1 MQVLG
6 VGIYQKYDRS
16 NVIHM
21 GILSW
26 LIPQEKFFF
35 EMIEQQSKNVL
46 EGVDALV
53 NMLEYYI
60 DIEKKRDR
68 IKQIENGGD
77 RMVHDI
83 FAELNKTFITPID
96 REDITKL
103 TSSLDDILDNLEAV
117 SERLIIYEIAKPPKY
132 MLEFAQILQKTARNI
147 DEGIHLLRNL
157 KHSKEIRNYCRDV
170 NTLENEGDTLMR
182 KATADLFTK
191 KDPIEIIKT
200 KELYDHL
207 EAAIDRC
214 EDVADVI
221 GDILVKYT

>member
-1 MQVLG
+1 MS
-6 VGIYQKYDRS
+6 D
-16 NVIHM
+16 VIRM

-26 LIPQEKFFF
+26 LIPQEKYFFA
-35 EMIEQQSKNVL
+35 MIEQQSKNVL

-53 NMLEYYI
+53 NMLEHYNE
-60 DIEKKRDR
+60 IEKKRDR
-68 IKQIENGGD
+68 IKHIENEGD
-77 RMVHDI
+77 KMVHDI

-117 SERLIIYEIAKPPKY
+117 SERLIIYEIKKPPKY
-132 MLEFAQILQKTARNI
+132 MLEFAQVLQKTARNVN
-147 DEGIHLLRNL
+147 EGIHLLRNF
-157 KHSKEIRNYCRDV
+157 KDAKQIRGFCRDV
-170 NTLENEGDTLMR
+170 NTLENEGDILMR
-182 KATADLFTK
+182 KATAELFNK

-200 KELYDHL
+200 KELYDDL

>member
-1 MQVLG
+1 
-6 VGIYQKYDRS
+6 
-16 NVIHM
+16 M

-26 LIPQEKFFF
+26 LIPHEKYFFD
-35 EMIEQQSKNVL
+35 MIEQQSKNVL

-53 NMLEYYI
+53 NMLEHYNEI
-60 DIEKKRDR
+60 DKKRDR
-68 IKQIENGGD
+68 IKQIENEGD
-77 RMVHDI
+77 KMVHDI
-83 FAELNKTFITPID
+83 FSELNKTFITPID

-117 SERLIIYEIAKPPKY
+117 SERLIIYEIKKPPEY
-132 MLEFAQILQKTARNI
+132 MIEFAQILQKTTRNVNEAI
-147 DEGIHLLRNL
+147 NLLRNF
-157 KHSKEIRNYCRDV
+157 KDAKQIRGYCREV
-170 NTLENEGDTLMR
+170 NTLENEGDILLR
-182 KATADLFTK
+182 KATAELFTK

-200 KELYDHL
+200 KELYDDL

>member
-1 MQVLG
+1 
-6 VGIYQKYDRS
+6 
-16 NVIHM
+16 M

-26 LIPQEKFFF
+26 LIPQEKHFFD
-35 EMIEQQSKNVL
+35 MIEQQSKNVL

-53 NMLEYYI
+53 NLLEHYN
-60 DIEKKRDR
+60 DIEKKRER
-68 IKQIENGGD
+68 IKQIENEGD
-77 RMVHDI
+77 KMVHDI
-83 FAELNKTFITPID
+83 FSELNKTFITPID

-117 SERLIIYEIAKPPKY
+117 AERLIIYKIEVPPKY
-132 MLEFAQILQKTARNI
+132 MLEFAQILQKTTRQIN
-147 DEGIHLLRNL
+147 EGISLLRNL
-157 KHSKEIRNYCRDV
+157 KEAKQIRAYCREV
-170 NTLENEGDTLMR
+170 NTLENEGDILLR
-182 KATADLFTK
+182 KATAELFTR

-200 KELYDHL
+200 KELYDDL

>member
-1 MQVLG
+1 
-6 VGIYQKYDRS
+6 
-16 NVIHM
+16 M

-26 LIPQEKFFF
+26 LIPQEKYFFT
-35 EMIEQQSKNVL
+35 MIEQQSKNVL

-53 NMLEYYI
+53 NMLEHYNE
-60 DIEKKRDR
+60 IEKKRDR
-68 IKQIENGGD
+68 IKHIENEGD
-77 RMVHDI
+77 KMVHDI
-83 FAELNKTFITPID
+83 FSELNKTFITPID

-117 SERLIIYEIAKPPKY
+117 SERLIIYEIKKPPKY
-132 MLEFAQILQKTARNI
+132 MLEFAQVLQKTARNVN
-147 DEGIHLLRNL
+147 EGIHLLRNF
-157 KHSKEIRNYCRDV
+157 KDAKQIRGFCRDV
-170 NTLENEGDTLMR
+170 NTLENEGDILMR
-182 KATADLFTK
+182 KATAELFNK

>member
-1 MQVLG
+1 MS
-6 VGIYQKYDRS
+6 D
-16 NVIHM
+16 VIRM

-26 LIPQEKFFF
+26 LIPQEKYFFT
-35 EMIEQQSKNVL
+35 MIEQQSKNVL

-53 NMLEYYI
+53 NMLEHYNE
-60 DIEKKRDR
+60 IEKKRDR
-68 IKQIENGGD
+68 IKHIENEGD
-77 RMVHDI
+77 KMVHDI

-117 SERLIIYEIAKPPKY
+117 SERLIIYEIKKPPKY
-132 MLEFAQILQKTARNI
+132 MLEFAQVLQKTARNVN
-147 DEGIHLLRNL
+147 EGIHLLRNF
-157 KHSKEIRNYCRDV
+157 KDAKQIRGFCRDV
-170 NTLENEGDTLMR
+170 NTLENEGDILMR
-182 KATADLFTK
+182 KATAELFNK

>member
-1 MQVLG
+1 MS
-6 VGIYQKYDRS
+6 D
-16 NVIHM
+16 VICM

-26 LIPQEKFFF
+26 LIPQEKYFFT
-35 EMIEQQSKNVL
+35 MIEQQSKNVL

-53 NMLEYYI
+53 NMLEHYNE
-60 DIEKKRDR
+60 IEKKRDR
-68 IKQIENGGD
+68 IKHIENEGD
-77 RMVHDI
+77 KMVHDI

-117 SERLIIYEIAKPPKY
+117 SERLIIYEIKKPPKY
-132 MLEFAQILQKTARNI
+132 MLEFAQILQKTARNVN
-147 DEGIHLLRNL
+147 EGIHLLRNF
-157 KHSKEIRNYCRDV
+157 KDAKQIRGFCRDV
-170 NTLENEGDTLMR
+170 NTLENEGDILLR

-200 KELYDHL
+200 KELYDDL

>member
-1 MQVLG
+1 V
-6 VGIYQKYDRS
+6 IY
-16 NVIHM
+16 M

-35 EMIEQQSKNVL
+35 DMIEQQSKNVL
-46 EGVDALV
+46 QGVDALV
-53 NMLEYYI
+53 NMLEHYNE
-60 DIEKKRDR
+60 IEKKRDR
-68 IKQIENGGD
+68 IKQIENEGD
-77 RMVHDI
+77 KMVHDI
-83 FAELNKTFITPID
+83 FSELNKTFITPID

-117 SERLIIYEIAKPPKY
+117 SERLIIYEIKKPPKY
-132 MLEFAQILQKTARNI
+132 MLEFSLILQKTARNVN
-147 DEGIHLLRNL
+147 EGIHLLRNF
-157 KHSKEIRNYCRDV
+157 KDAKQIRGFCRDV
-170 NTLENEGDTLMR
+170 NTLENEGDILLR

-200 KELYDHL
+200 KELYDDL

>member
-1 MQVLG
+1 
-6 VGIYQKYDRS
+6 
-16 NVIHM
+16 M

-26 LIPQEKFFF
+26 FIPQEKHFFD
-35 EMIEQQSKNVL
+35 MIEQQSKNVL
-46 EGVDALV
+46 EGVEALV
-53 NMLEYYI
+53 NMLEHYNEI
-60 DIEKKRDR
+60 DKKREK
-68 IKQIENGGD
+68 IKEIENNGD

-117 SERLIIYEIAKPPKY
+117 SERLIIYEIRKPPKY
-132 MLEFAQILQKTARNI
+132 MLEFAQILQKTTRNVN
-147 DEGIHLLRNL
+147 EGISLLRNFKEA
-157 KHSKEIRNYCRDV
+157 KHIREFCREV
-170 NTLENEGDTLMR
+170 NTLENEGDILHR
-182 KATADLFTK
+182 KATAELFTK
-191 KDPIEIIKT
+191 KDPIEIIKM
-200 KELYDHL
+200 KELYDDL

>member
-1 MQVLG
+1 
-6 VGIYQKYDRS
+6 
-16 NVIHM
+16 M

-26 LIPQEKFFF
+26 LIPQEKRFFD
-35 EMIEQQSKNVL
+35 MIEIQSKNVV

-53 NMLEYYI
+53 NLLEHYN
-60 DIEKKRDR
+60 DIEKKRER
-68 IKQIENGGD
+68 IKQIENEGD

-117 SERLIIYEIAKPPKY
+117 SERLIIYEIKKPPKY
-132 MLEFAQILQKTARNI
+132 MLEFAQILQKTARTIN
-147 DEGIHLLRNL
+147 EGINLLRN
-157 KHSKEIRNYCRDV
+157 V
-170 NTLENEGDTLMR
+170 NTMENEGDILLR
-182 KATADLFTK
+182 KATAELFTR
-191 KDPIEIIKT
+191 KDPIEIIKI
-200 KELYDHL
+200 KELYDDL
-207 EAAIDRC
+207 ENAIDRC